1 MIIGTSI
8 KKIRKKCGRKVIQL
22 PAHEVDYIKEKVTLG
37 WTPDVIIGRK
47 ERPVSCGMRTLYRL
61 FSKGIFDI
69 DTLPMKGKKKTQWPS
84 GKTGKTT
91 VSALNP

>member
-1 MIIGTSI
+1 
-8 KKIRKKCGRKVIQL
+8 
-22 PAHEVDYIKEKVTLG
+22 
-37 WTPDVIIGRK
+37 
-47 ERPVSCGMRTLYRL
+47 MRTLYRL